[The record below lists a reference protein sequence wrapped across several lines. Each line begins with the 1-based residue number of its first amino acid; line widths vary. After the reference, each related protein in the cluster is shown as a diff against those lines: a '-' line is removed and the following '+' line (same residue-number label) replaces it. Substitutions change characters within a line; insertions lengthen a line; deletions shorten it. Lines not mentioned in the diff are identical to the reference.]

1 MMTRSAQTFRIRKS
15 LYFFCRQNRM
25 DDFSLSYD
33 LPHPDDTDA
42 LGALFAGY
50 MTANKTVLTEQGL
63 TVRLYGDLGAGKTS
77 FVRAI
82 LRALSFTGPVKSP
95 TFALV
100 ETYPVLGIIL
110 NHFDFYRFEDP
121 MEFEDAGFRDFFGP
135 GFATFTEWTE
145 KAEPFV
151 PAADIVIELT
161 HVGLGR
167 NARLT
172 AASELGRKVLEEIE
186 RRHA

>member
-1 MMTRSAQTFRIRKS
+1 MA
-15 LYFFCRQNRM
+15 
-25 DDFSLSYD
+25 DFSLSFD

-42 LGALFAGY
+42 LGALFAGF
-50 MTANKTVLTEQGL
+50 MARNRALLTEHGL

-82 LRALSFTGPVKSP
+82 LRTLNFQGPVKSP

-100 ETYPVLGIIL
+100 ETYPVLGITL

-151 PAADIVIELT
+151 PDADIVIDLT

-167 NARLT
+167 HARLT
-172 AASELGRKVLEEIE
+172 AKSDLGRSVLEDIQT
-186 RRHA
+186 RHA